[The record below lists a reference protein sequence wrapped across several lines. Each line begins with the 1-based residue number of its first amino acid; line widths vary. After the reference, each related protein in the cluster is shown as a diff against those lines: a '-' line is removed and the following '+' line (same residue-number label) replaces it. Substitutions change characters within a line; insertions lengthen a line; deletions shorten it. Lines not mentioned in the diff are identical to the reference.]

1 MRFFHLGD
9 LHIGKR
15 LGEFSL
21 IDDQEAIL
29 EQIVTLAVTH
39 KPDAVV
45 LAGDIYDKSI
55 PSGEAVTL
63 FDDFLT
69 ALAGQGMQVLIVSGN
84 HDSPERLHFGSR
96 LMTQNGVHLAGLFSG
111 HLQRVVLEDD
121 LGPVHF
127 YLMPFLKPA
136 MLNPWYADQQIDG
149 YEEAVR
155 TVIRAA
161 DLDPTVRQ
169 VLVAHQF
176 ITSNGREPE
185 RSDSETV
192 AIGGLDQIDAS
203 VFDAFDYVALG
214 HLHGPQSIGRETVR
228 YAGSPLKYSFSEAHH
243 RKSVVQVDLGRKGDV
258 QLSLLPLTPV
268 RDMREIRGP
277 LEALLEAARAE
288 IQTSGSASG
297 DFIRAVLTDEGPV
310 YDAIGQ
316 LRLVYPN
323 LMRIDF
329 ENSRTSTEGPSRTAA
344 SGDVSRQSPL
354 DLFAEFY
361 ANQNGG
367 TLTDEQTDI
376 LTEIFERV
384 GGAGR

>member
-21 IDDQEAIL
+21 IEDQEVIL
-29 EQIVTLAVTH
+29 GQIVELAAEFR
-39 KPDAVV
+39 PDAVL

-69 ALAGQGMQVLIVSGN
+69 ALAGQGIHVLIVSGN

-96 LMTQNGVHLAGLFSG
+96 LMTQNGVHLAGLFNG
-111 HLQRVVLEDD
+111 RLQRVVLEDD

-127 YLMPFLKPA
+127 HLMPFLKPA
-136 MLNPWYADQQIDG
+136 MLNPWYADRQIDS

-155 TVIRAA
+155 TVI
-161 DLDPTVRQ
+161 DSSELDPSVRQ

-192 AIGGLDQIDAS
+192 ALGGLVQVDAS

-214 HLHGPQSIGRETVR
+214 HLHGPQSIGRETIR
-228 YAGSPLKYSFSEAHH
+228 YAGSPLKYSFSEVHH
-243 RKSVVQVDLGRKGDV
+243 RKSVVQVDLSQKGDV
-258 QLSLLPLTPV
+258 RMTLLPLTPL

-277 LEALLEAARAE
+277 LEALLEAARDE
-288 IQTSGSASG
+288 IQTAGAASV
-297 DFIRAVLTDEGPV
+297 DFIRVILTDEGPV
-310 YDAIGQ
+310 YDALGQ

-329 ENSRTSTEGPSRTAA
+329 ENSRTRTEGPSRTAA

-354 DLFAEFY
+354 DLFTEFY

-367 TLTDEQTDI
+367 TLTDEQTII

-384 GGAGR
+384 GGAGK

>member
-21 IDDQEAIL
+21 IEDQEAIL
-29 EQIVTLAVTH
+29 GQIVSLATEH
-39 KPDAVV
+39 QPDAVV
-45 LAGDIYDKSI
+45 LSGDIYDKSI

-69 ALAGQGMQVLIVSGN
+69 ALAGQGIQVLIVSGN

-96 LMTQNGVHLAGLFSG
+96 LMTRNGIHLAGLFSG
-111 HLQRVVLEDD
+111 RLQRVVLEDD
-121 LGPVHF
+121 FGPVHF
-127 YLMPFLKPA
+127 HLMPFLKPA
-136 MLNPWYADQQIDG
+136 MLNPWYADRQTDS

-155 TVIRAA
+155 IVIGSA
-161 DLDPTVRQ
+161 DLDPAVRQ

-203 VFDAFDYVALG
+203 AFDAFDYVALG
-214 HLHGPQSIGRETVR
+214 HLHGPQSIGRETIR

-258 QLSLLPLTPV
+258 RLTLLPLTPL
-268 RDMREIRGP
+268 RDMRIIRGP
-277 LEALLEAARAE
+277 LEALLGAARTE
-288 IQTSGSASG
+288 IQTTGAASG

-310 YDAIGQ
+310 YDALGQ

-323 LMRIDF
+323 LMKIDF
-329 ENSRTSTEGPSRTAA
+329 ENSRTRTESPSRTSA

-367 TLTDEQTDI
+367 DLTGEQTEI
-376 LTEIFERV
+376 LMDIFEKV